1 MLYILAGLT
10 GMCAL
15 ICAAELLVR
24 VADRTGIM
32 DKLFG
37 AFDLPEDNLA
47 EKKSAPNAATSE
59 GTKVIYIGDI
69 IPQYAEV
76 VKEEMR

>member
-1 MLYILAGLT
+1 MLYILAGIT
-10 GMCAL
+10 GIGLLACAV
-15 ICAAELLVR
+15 ELLGR
-24 VADRTGIM
+24 VADRVGLT
-32 DKLFG
+32 DRLFRL
-37 AFDLPEDNLA
+37 FDLPA
-47 EKKSAPNAATSE
+47 EKESAPTVGAAE